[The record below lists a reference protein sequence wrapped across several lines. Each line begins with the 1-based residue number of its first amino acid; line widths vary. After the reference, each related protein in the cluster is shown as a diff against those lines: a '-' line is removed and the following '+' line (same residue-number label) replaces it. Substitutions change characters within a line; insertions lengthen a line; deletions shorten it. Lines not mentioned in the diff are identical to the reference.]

1 MAVKFTGKSANPKG
15 LVHSQ
20 TIAQKPGTPAP
31 TKAKRSRKR
40 ITNVGYKPEVFEKI
54 FQLVAMGETLAEA
67 CRRPGMPNTTT
78 VQRRMQVDDLLRDQY
93 NKAVAIKFHGLVDE
107 LPDLPNKAIEG
118 LPKVSAAD
126 RLTAAKQRADNI
138 KWIASKVISEFA
150 GDSEAGGHVVLNI
163 LNSPD
168 AQPAEPGAPAPAAV
182 PAQPGGPKL
191 KIVGLAPKA
200 SDSGTDNAGGVSHG

>member
-1 MAVKFTGKSANPKG
+1 MAVKITNKSAQ
-15 LVHSQ
+15 SQ
-20 TIAQKPGTPAP
+20 IATQSIAQKPEAQTPPA
-31 TKAKRSRKR
+31 KATRTRRR
-40 ITNVGYKPEVFEKI
+40 ITNRGYKPEVFEKI

-168 AQPAEPGAPAPAAV
+168 AQVAEPGALAPAV

-191 KIVGLAPKA
+191 KIVGLPAQPKV
-200 SDSGTDNAGGVSHG
+200 NGGGNG